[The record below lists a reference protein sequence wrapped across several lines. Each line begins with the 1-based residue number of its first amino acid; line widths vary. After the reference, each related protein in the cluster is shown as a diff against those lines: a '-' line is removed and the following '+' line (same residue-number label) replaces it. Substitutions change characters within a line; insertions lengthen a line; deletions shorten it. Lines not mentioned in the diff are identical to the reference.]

1 LRFPLSFR
9 SRLQNPP
16 WRHGKTGGSTFQ
28 WIGLLG
34 KIDRKPWFED
44 VLSIKHELWL
54 KTLSEIK
61 KNQMILR
68 MGQQKKTAE
77 TRRGVGQN
85 LFLGHGFEYLKCSFF
100 FFIGYGFL

>member
-1 LRFPLSFR
+1 
-9 SRLQNPP
+9 
-16 WRHGKTGGSTFQ
+16 
-28 WIGLLG
+28 LG

-100 FFIGYGFL
+100 FIGYGFL